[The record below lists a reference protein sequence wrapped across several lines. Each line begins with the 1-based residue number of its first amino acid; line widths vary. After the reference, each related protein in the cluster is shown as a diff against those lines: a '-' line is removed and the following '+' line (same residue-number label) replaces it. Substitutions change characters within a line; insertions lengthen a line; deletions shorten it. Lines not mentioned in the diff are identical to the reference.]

1 MLLSGKTVLITGASR
16 GIGLAIAQTF
26 AAQGASLI
34 LTGRNIDALN
44 NIKDQLPYPPD
55 HFTYAMDVNDRD
67 SIKAVFDDLAS
78 KKILLDAVVNNA
90 GIMLDSLLMMV
101 KPEQVERT
109 FETNVFGVINLNQF
123 ALKSFI
129 RKKSGSIIHI
139 TSIVGTHGNAG
150 QSVYSASK
158 SAIIGLTRSLSKEL
172 APLNIRVNAIAP
184 GYIET
189 DLTAGYSEE
198 IKNKTIASI
207 GMKRA
212 GSANDVANTALF
224 LASDLSAYV
233 TGQIIGVDGGMII

>member
-1 MLLSGKTVLITGASR
+1 MLLGGKTVLITGASR
-16 GIGLAIAQTF
+16 GIGLAIARTF
-26 AAQGASLI
+26 AAQGAAVI
-34 LTGRNIDALN
+34 LTGRDINALGE
-44 NIKDQLPYPPD
+44 IKNSLPSAELHEVY
-55 HFTYAMDVNDRD
+55 TMDMNSRD
-67 SIKAVFDDLAS
+67 SIKAVFDDLAA
-78 KKILLDAVVNNA
+78 KKISIDCVVNNA

-101 KPEQVERT
+101 KPEQVQQT
-109 FETNVFGVINLNQF
+109 FDTNVFGVINLNQL
-123 ALKSFI
+123 AIKSFI

-158 SAIIGLTRSLSKEL
+158 SAIIGLTKSLSKEL

-189 DLTAGYSEE
+189 DLTAGYKDD

-212 GSANDVANTALF
+212 GSPEDVANTALF
-224 LASDLSAYV
+224 LASDLSAYI
-233 TGQIIGVDGGMII
+233 TGQVIGVDGGMII

>member
-26 AAQGASLI
+26 AAQGATLV
-34 LTGRNIDALN
+34 LTARNTDALN
-44 NIKDQLPYPPD
+44 DLKNQLPSPSG
-55 HFTYAMDVNDRD
+55 HFVYAMDVSQRD
-67 SIKAVFDDLAS
+67 SIKAVFDDLAA
-78 KKILLDAVVNNA
+78 KKILLDVVVNNA

-101 KPEQVERT
+101 KPEQVEKT
-109 FETNVFGVINLNQF
+109 FETNVFGVINLNQL
-123 ALKSFI
+123 AIKSFI
-129 RKKSGSIIHI
+129 RKKAGSIIHI

-158 SAIIGLTRSLSKEL
+158 SAIIGLTKSLSKEL
-172 APLNIRVNAIAP
+172 AALNIRVNAIAP

-189 DLTAGYSEE
+189 NLTAGYSEE
-198 IKNKTIASI
+198 IKNKTLSSI

-212 GSANDVANTALF
+212 GTANDVANTALF